1 MSLTKEQREEYDHI
15 LTQTGG
21 HKESLLEKRVI
32 PPEYLAFQSQCTRE
46 ETLLCFPGLDPVR
59 VILTRAKAM
68 APEAPLHLNFHGGG
82 FVFKQNGDDDLYCAH
97 LAAATGG
104 MVVDVDYASSKE
116 APYPMAFDQCYQ
128 VARWAWERLKEWGCS
143 PKKFSV
149 GGSSAGGNL
158 ALATAM
164 KAKDTGDFSLCLLV
178 QEYAANDN
186 FQCVGDPQQ
195 LRSEVFS
202 RLYVDG
208 DLELLKDPYVSPSFA
223 SDAQLQ
229 GLPPVL
235 FICPKLCPFYHVNNR
250 LGMRMADLGVRV
262 TFQTYPQGPHG
273 FTVRMTGE
281 GWLDSQNLVIQAIRQ
296 ESL

>member
-1 MSLTKEQREEYDHI
+1 MSLSQAELQEFDRI
-15 LTQTGG
+15 LNQTGG
-21 HKESLLEKRVI
+21 HKEVLLNQRVI
-32 PPEYLAFQSQCTRE
+32 PPEYLAFQNSCTRE
-46 ETLLCFPGLDPVR
+46 EVTLSFPGLDPVR

-68 APEAPLHLNFHGGG
+68 IPQAPLHLNFHGGG

-128 VARWAWERLKEWGCS
+128 VAQWAWGRLEEWGCS

-158 ALATAM
+158 ALTVAM
-164 KAKDTGDFSLCLLV
+164 KAKETGDFSLCLAVL
-178 QEYAANDN
+178 EYAATDT

-208 DLELLKDPYVSPSFA
+208 DLELLKTPYVSPAFA

-235 FICPKLCPFYHVNNR
+235 FISPKLCPFYQVNNR

-262 TFQTYPQGPHG
+262 TFQVYPESVHG
-273 FTVRMTGE
+273 FIIRMVGKD
-281 GWLDSQNLVIQAIRQ
+281 WLPAQDLVIRSIQ
-296 ESL
+296 EATL